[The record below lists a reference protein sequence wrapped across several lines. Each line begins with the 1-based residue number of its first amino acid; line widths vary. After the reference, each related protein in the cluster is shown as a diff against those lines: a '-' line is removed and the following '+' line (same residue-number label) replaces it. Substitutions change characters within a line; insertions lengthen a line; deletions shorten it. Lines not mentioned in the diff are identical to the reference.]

1 MRVDCS
7 RISIQKQLQQ
17 TKMLVTVQQIL
28 KLFVRLSQNTFEF
41 DSVVYKYENLDIA
54 MHRGH
59 INKLLAAKILTGRPV
74 GNVWSHLFIYR
85 KDDGYQIIVTS
96 DKHWN
101 KYHTVMSYSGY
112 RYDML
117 VIAERIKESNYAAT
131 WINSSSVSPA
141 VDLQHSPDGDT
152 KS

>member
-7 RISIQKQLQQ
+7 RVSIQKQLQQ
-17 TKMLVTVQQIL
+17 TKLLVTAAQIL
-28 KLFVRLSQNTFEF
+28 KLFVRLTQNTFEF
-41 DSVVYKYENLDIA
+41 DGVVYRYEHIDIA
-54 MHRGH
+54 MKRNH
-59 INKLLAAKILTGRPV
+59 INRLLASHIVSGTPI
-74 GNVWSHLFIYR
+74 GNVWSHLFIYK
-85 KDDGYQIIVTS
+85 KDDKYEIIVTS

-101 KYHTVMSYSGY
+101 KYPTIMSYSGY

-131 WINSSSVSPA
+131 WINSSGVRSG
-141 VDLQHSPDGDT
+141 VDLHHSPDGDK

>member
-1 MRVDCS
+1 MLVDYSRV
-7 RISIQKQLQQ
+7 SIQKQLQK
-17 TKMLVTVQQIL
+17 TKLLVTVDQIL
-28 KLFVRLSQNTFEF
+28 KLFVRLTRDTFEF
-41 DSVVYKYENLDIA
+41 DNVVYKYDNIDTA

-59 INKLLAAKILTGRPV
+59 INKLLAAKILTGRPI
-74 GNVWSHLFIYR
+74 GNVWSHLFIYK
-85 KDDGYQIIVTS
+85 KDNEYGIVVTS

-101 KYHTVMSYSGY
+101 KYPTVMSYSGY

-131 WINSSSVSPA
+131 WINSSGLLPA
-141 VDLQHSPDGDT
+141 VDIQHSPDGDT